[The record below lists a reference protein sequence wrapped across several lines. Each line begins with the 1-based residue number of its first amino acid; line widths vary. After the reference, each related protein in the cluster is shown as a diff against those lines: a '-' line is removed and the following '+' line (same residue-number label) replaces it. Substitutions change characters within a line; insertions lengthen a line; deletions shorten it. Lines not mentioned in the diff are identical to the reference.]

1 MINIVDIYNNKQ
13 IEFIENLITSLNVE
27 VDEHLIE
34 QFIDILSIKDD
45 NYVIKSNILMLLRKH
60 KGMVDRKMLAE
71 ALNIDIDI
79 ANQLMNRPLNCAYF
93 PIVGLKDA
101 KISKLCI
108 IKLQGGGIVAFRD
121 SYKKQFS
128 VLRQLTD
135 SGFAVLF
142 FDDFVESSFMLA
154 AYVAIMSRREVSNY
168 IFSGRLDELGN
179 ILSVKDV
186 DIKQQMAD
194 KADKTFI
201 FNDVFNNIDELA
213 YILLNDRFDVPFSI
227 AVMRGRQFNDPKE
240 ASYKNLRKLTEKLNK
255 IKGWNFESIKSF
267 FGFQDND
274 FVFYIEDDFLP
285 DSNWSHY
292 LKKAFKK
299 LKTLKSKFQDK
310 VVVPHF
316 SFMGA
321 SSFAFGLGV
330 MHGAKSPFVFYHFDA
345 ENKSF
350 EPVLNYREQSIRYL
364 KDVSMDI
371 HYLNCDIDK
380 FLDNEAIVVHL
391 ASHQPIGD
399 VKKTA
404 NSVIGNCGIAYI
416 SLKQKQGNIPLSDW
430 SDFVR
435 ELYSLYNRTKES
447 DKIQK
452 RHLFFSCPVP
462 IAFGL
467 GIDIE
472 KAENISVYHYSSN
485 KNGYF
490 RAFDTR
496 EL

>member
-1 MINIVDIYNNKQ
+1 MINIVDIYNNGQ
-13 IEFIENLITSLNVE
+13 MEFIENLIGSLNVE

-45 NYVIKSNILMLLRKH
+45 NHKIKSKILMFLRKH
-60 KGMVDRKMLAE
+60 KDMVDRGTLAE

-79 ANQLMNRPLNCAYF
+79 ANQLMNNPLNCAYF
-93 PIVGLKDA
+93 PIVGLKDE

-108 IKLQGGGIVAFRD
+108 IKLQGAGIVAFQD
-121 SYKKQFS
+121 NYKKQLS
-128 VLRQLTD
+128 VLSRLTD
-135 SGFAVLF
+135 SGFAILF
-142 FDDFVESSFMLA
+142 FDDFVENSFMLA
-154 AYVAIMSRREVSNY
+154 AYAAIVSNSELSNY
-168 IFSGRLDELGN
+168 AFSGRLDELGN

-186 DIKQQMAD
+186 DIKQKMAAESD
-194 KADKTFI
+194 KI
-201 FNDVFNNIDELA
+201 FVFADVFNNIDEMA
-213 YILLNDRFDVPFSI
+213 YILLNDRLDVPFSI
-227 AVMRGRQFNDPKE
+227 AVMSGRQFKNPKE
-240 ASYKNLRKLTEKLNK
+240 ASHKNLIKLTEKLNK

-267 FGFQDND
+267 FGLQDDD
-274 FVFYIEDDFLP
+274 FVFYLEEDFLP
-285 DSNWSHY
+285 DGNWSHY
-292 LKKAFKK
+292 LIKAFEK
-299 LKTLKSKFQDK
+299 LKALRSKIQDK

-316 SFMGA
+316 AFMGA

-364 KDVSMDI
+364 KDVSVDI
-371 HYLNCDIDK
+371 HYINCDIDD

-404 NSVIGNCGIAYI
+404 NNVIGNCGIAYI

-467 GIDIE
+467 GVDIE

-485 KNGYF
+485 KNDYF
-490 RAFDTR
+490 KAFDTR